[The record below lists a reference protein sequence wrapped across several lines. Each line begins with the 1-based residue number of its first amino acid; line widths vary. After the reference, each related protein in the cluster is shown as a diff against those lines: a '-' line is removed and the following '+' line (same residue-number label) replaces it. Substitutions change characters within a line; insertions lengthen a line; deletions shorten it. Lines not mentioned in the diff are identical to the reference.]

1 MGNRL
6 SIDIRRQKVLA
17 LIVQGYTSPQIAKML
32 TDDGFPISRQQVWVD
47 VKWLKEKKKIELE
60 LVRGYSWDKL
70 NKLLEEGG
78 LTKFQE
84 AKLRLE
90 LLRIVEPKKLEAGGE
105 IGLIFKVDESLEA
118 DSLEQSE
125 DGEE

>member
-1 MGNRL
+1 MGNQL

-17 LIVQGYTSPQIAKML
+17 LLVQGYTPTQIVKEL
-32 TDDGFPISRQQVWVD
+32 GVSRQTVWRDRV
-47 VKWLKEKKKIELE
+47 WLKEKKKTELD

-90 LLRIVEPKKLEAGGE
+90 LLRIIEPSKVGVDGK
-105 IGLIFKVDESLEA
+105 IDIIFKTDESLEA
-118 DSLEQSE
+118 ESLEQSE
-125 DGEE
+125 DAEN